1 MKRHLKG
8 IIFIPAKCILIIR
21 WFPVPY
27 LPNLLLNSEDNNL
40 DIEHIV
46 LYFLER
52 NVTSKLMLKTQYQSD
67 WPLTKKTKTNLKW
80 IQCNHFPQVGS
91 TKNLKHR
98 AGGGNVKVYFC
109 VLSDLIMMVILG
121 QQWWSQCW
129 DSTCISIIWRLTSDK
144 IFVLIYVVHV
154 TWAMTHALWLMI

>member
-40 DIEHIV
+40 DIERIV

-91 TKNLKHR
+91 TKNLKHK
-98 AGGGNVKVYFC
+98 AGGGNVKVYFLC
-109 VLSDLIMMVILG
+109 TGWWRCTMHMYFNYLKAMLRYIFVFWVIMMAMFR

-129 DSTCISIIWRLTSDK
+129 DSTCTSS
-144 IFVLIYVVHV
+144 V
-154 TWAMTHALWLMI
+154 WGQC